1 MLDGM
6 SLYARIFEFIP
17 DAVLVVGADGR
28 IQQANPQA
36 ATMFGF
42 SATDLQS
49 RLVDELIPNRFGR
62 GHARHREAYLSG
74 PRMRPMGAGLEL
86 HAVRADGREFP
97 VDVLLSPMDDEHG
110 LVVLCVIRDV
120 TERRKADQR
129 LRDSLREKEILL
141 REIHHRVK
149 NNLAVISSLL
159 YMQSTRVSDPETNAV
174 LEESQRRVRSMA
186 LVHETL
192 YRSGNLSSVE
202 FADYAASLCE
212 EVRHSQRIPGQTIEF
227 DLALEPITM
236 SVDLAVPCGLILNEL
251 MTNAMKHAFPEG
263 RPGHIRLTLT
273 NAEPNWSEMVVE
285 DDGVGTNAG
294 MQDRLSLGLTLV
306 ESLTRQIDG
315 QFELT
320 QGDPGTVARL
330 RIPTP
335 HAA

>member
-1 MLDGM
+1 M

-17 DAVLVVGADGR
+17 DAVLVVGADGHIR
-28 IQQANPQA
+28 QANPQA
-36 ATMFGF
+36 ATMFGL
-42 SATDLQS
+42 SIHDLQS
-49 RLVDELIPNRFGR
+49 RLVDDLIPGRFGR

-97 VDVLLSPMDDEHG
+97 VDVLLSPMDDDNG

-159 YMQSTRVSDPETNAV
+159 YMQSTRVADPETIAV

-202 FADYAASLCE
+202 FAEYAASLCE
-212 EVRHSQRIPGQTIEF
+212 EVRHSQRIPGQSIEF
-227 DLALEPITM
+227 DLALAPITM
-236 SVDLAVPCGLILNEL
+236 AVDLAVPCGLILNEL
-251 MTNAMKHAFPEG
+251 VTNAMKHAFPEG
-263 RPGHIRLTLT
+263 RPGLIHLTLA
-273 NAEPNWSEMVVE
+273 NQEPGWCEMTVA
-285 DDGVGTNAG
+285 DDGVGANLG
-294 MQDRLSLGLTLV
+294 GSDRHSLGLTLV

-315 QFELT
+315 EFQLT
-320 QGDPGTVARL
+320 QGLPGTVARL
-330 RIPTP
+330 RIPIP